1 MEMDI
6 ARELVVEAKVD
17 NLPQVNAFVEE
28 IISPLMPSV
37 KVQLQ
42 LELAV
47 EEIFVNIA
55 NYAYGDGAGQAVIKA
70 TVLDSPKGIELV
82 FQDEG
87 VPYNPLEREAPDPN
101 QSLEERAIGGW
112 GIFLVKKNVDEVSY
126 AYAGGKN
133 ILTIRKKI
141 I

>member
-1 MEMDI
+1 MDI
-6 ARELVVEAKVD
+6 AREFVVEAAVE

-28 IISPLMPSV
+28 MVSPLMPSG
-37 KVQLQ
+37 KAQLQ

-55 NYAYGDGAGQAVIKA
+55 NYAYGDGVGQAVIQA
-70 TVLDSPKGIELV
+70 RVLDSPKGIELV
-82 FQDEG
+82 FKDGG
-87 VPYNPLEREAPDPN
+87 VPYNPLERQAPDPN
-101 QSLEERAIGGW
+101 LPLEEREIGGW

-126 AYAGGKN
+126 AYEAGKN